1 MPCSLS
7 HRTCGSPSPPQ
18 IDRSRC
24 EAPRSIPATPQ
35 SCSSM
40 SSSHLPSQHSS
51 SHWAQSHREADAT
64 AQQCDAKSFQMGV
77 LTPKPPSLDTSW
89 KFGGFPVYPLSG
101 NSCRT
106 NTFVRSRWLQ
116 TTLPCTEEIWG
127 HPLKPANSCS
137 PLLLKTDSIPNWP
150 NQIRTGRGW
159 SQATS
164 FRSRLQQP
172 KITLGNNL
180 PNSQF

>member
-1 MPCSLS
+1 MPCSVS
-7 HRTCGSPSPPQ
+7 HRTCGSPSPSQ

-106 NTFVRSRWLQ
+106 NTFVRSRWPL
-116 TTLPCTEEIWG
+116 TPLPCPEEIWG
-127 HPLKPANSCS
+127 HPLTCKQLLSFTSKNRFNSKLAKS
-137 PLLLKTDSIPNWP
+137 DTN
-150 NQIRTGRGW
+150 G
-159 SQATS
+159 
-164 FRSRLQQP
+164 
-172 KITLGNNL
+172 
-180 PNSQF
+180 